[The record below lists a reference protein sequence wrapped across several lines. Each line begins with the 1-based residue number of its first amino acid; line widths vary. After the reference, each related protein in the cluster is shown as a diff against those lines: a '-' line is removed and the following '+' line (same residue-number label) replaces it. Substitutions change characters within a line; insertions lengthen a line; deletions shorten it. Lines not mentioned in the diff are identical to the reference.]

1 MWRQN
6 RLHILCVFNT
16 YILRE
21 GGDILNEVNVLYKKY
36 KDIEP
41 EITCSMRK
49 IEILHSVK
57 MENLNCRL
65 KKKRDIEKKLQ
76 RPNTSWNLN
85 ELKDILRY
93 TYVLPNSPFIRTAEE
108 VISDIEKETGFK
120 CIERK
125 NYWNDD
131 SVNYKGYNT
140 EFTKD
145 GLLFEVQFH
154 TEESVYIR
162 NISHGIY
169 ERKRKIEKNYD
180 DINNLEKSLWNSVV
194 GIN

>member
-1 MWRQN
+1 M
-6 RLHILCVFNT
+6 
-16 YILRE
+16 
-21 GGDILNEVNVLYKKY
+21 NEVNVLYKKY

-85 ELKDILRY
+85 ELKDI
-93 TYVLPNSPFIRTAEE
+93 
-108 VISDIEKETGFK
+108 EKETGFK
-120 CIERK
+120 CFERK
-125 NYWNDD
+125 NYWDDD